1 MSEHQEPADT
11 LLVQECSCEQLMSL
25 LYTCRV
31 CESKARQGEKNARME
46 LAQCEAALDE
56 AKKLVCSV

>member
-1 MSEHQEPADT
+1 
-11 LLVQECSCEQLMSL
+11 MSL